1 MQTAPLPTPLAAF
14 AADFSRRFGLIL
26 VALAALVARRLLR
39 QPRLVTLIVPLWNRL
54 NRAARRCERLMA
66 RLAAGSPSRRRDGSA
81 AAGRLPRPRRPG
93 RSFPHPVGATLPGGR
108 GWLVRALGPEAAAYA
123 AQLES
128 LLAEPAAAELLALT
142 PSAGRILRPIA
153 HMLGVGAVA
162 PRRRAARASQAPPS
176 VRSSLAE
183 PASGSPGMTWC
194 RVPTP
199 AAHRA

>member
-26 VALAALVARRLLR
+26 AALAALVARRFLC

-66 RLAAGSPSRRRDGSA
+66 QL
-81 AAGRLPRPRRPG
+81 AAGRLPQPRRPG
-93 RSFPHPVGATLPGGR
+93 RSGPHPVGATLPGGR

-128 LLAEPAAAELLALT
+128 LLAEPAAAELLALA

-153 HMLGVGAVA
+153 HMLGVGAIA
-162 PRRRAARASQAPPS
+162 PGRRAARALRAPPP
-176 VRSSLAE
+176 VRPSLGE
-183 PASGSPGMTWC
+183 PASASPGMTGC
-194 RVPTP
+194 KVPTP
-199 AAHRA
+199 AAHLA

>member
-26 VALAALVARRLLR
+26 AALAALVARRFLR

-66 RLAAGSPSRRRDGSA
+66 RLAV
-81 AAGRLPRPRRPG
+81 GRLPRPHRPG
-93 RSFPHPVGATLPGGR
+93 RGGPYRRATLPGGR

-123 AQLES
+123 TQLES
-128 LLAEPAAAELLALT
+128 LLAEPAAAELLALA

-162 PRRRAARASQAPPS
+162 PRRRAARALRAPPP
-176 VRSSLAE
+176 VRPSLGE
-183 PASGSPGMTWC
+183 PASASPGTTGC

-199 AAHRA
+199 AAHLA